1 MDNGNYRT
9 RFDNGIKYILGEEI
23 DSKLNN
29 EIEKLFK
36 YYNSEFLLMVLLNI
50 YKSLKYNFDKK
61 EFRNRTHKGN
71 YILTAIKNEIDKYTR
86 DIKIDFDPFID

>member
-1 MDNGNYRT
+1 MDNGNYRI

-36 YYNSEFLLMVLLNI
+36 YYNSEFLLMVLLTI

-61 EFRNRTHKGN
+61 R
-71 YILTAIKNEIDKYTR
+71 I
-86 DIKIDFDPFID
+86 